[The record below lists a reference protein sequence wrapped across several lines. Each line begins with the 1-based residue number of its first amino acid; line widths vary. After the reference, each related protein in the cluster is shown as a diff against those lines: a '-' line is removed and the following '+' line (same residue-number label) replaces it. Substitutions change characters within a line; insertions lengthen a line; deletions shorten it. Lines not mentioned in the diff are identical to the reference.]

1 MERGRSPAGRAT
13 AIAAGAGG
21 VLAGLRPDG
30 RSLPTWLMELGAS
43 FGAALRRL
51 FRREIEERRLFLWLP
66 VAVGVGV
73 LAYFAAEQE
82 PSWWAPALGL
92 VVASSG
98 ALAARARSRPAFIA
112 CVAAA
117 AIFAGFL
124 AATLRTLAMAAPVLD
139 RVRVAKLT
147 GTVEAVENRIS
158 GGRLMIRPSGIEGM
172 DASAIPYRVR
182 LTTPNRPTARAG
194 DVITATARLLP
205 PPEPSR
211 PGGYNF
217 ARDAYFGAIGA
228 VGSLSGAIA
237 IVPAPPDLPWD
248 LRLLA
253 AVDRARNA
261 MTERIATAIG
271 GAAGGVAA
279 ALVTGKRGLIPEE
292 VNDHLRAAGIYHV
305 VSISGLH
312 LVLAAGMVFW
322 LVRAGL
328 ALWPAVALRRPIK
341 KWAAGCAMVAG
352 AGYTVFAGGDVA
364 TVRSLVMTLVL
375 LGAMLVD
382 RPALSMR
389 NLALAALLILAIEPE
404 SVLAPG
410 FQMSFAAVAALIAVF
425 ERPGHGGV
433 DPEAGSFTSLGLPQ
447 ASPKAPPSGWIGR
460 AVAGAKHHLV
470 GTVLSTLVAEA
481 ATGAYGLFHF
491 QRFTPFG
498 LFGNAMTLPLVSL
511 IVMPAALL
519 GAIAYPFGLDGPI
532 WQIMG
537 LGVEGMLR
545 ISARIHAWSGSTQAV
560 KAFGAGA
567 VLLLTASLLWLTLWR
582 TALRWLG
589 VPLGLAG
596 VLLAAQSRAPDVVMA
611 RDGRALAVRGPEG
624 RMVIVG
630 RQAGSFVTE
639 QWLRADGDARNTGD
653 LSLGAGASCDPL
665 GCVVRMA
672 DGKALSQVLSAAA
685 FAEDCDRAAIIV
697 TPLAAPAWCDRPLV
711 LDRTR
716 LAALGAVALV
726 REGEGL
732 RIESERSPQRD
743 RPWIPRPAAPREP
756 SAKALEAAAA
766 RARAAQGGTP
776 SLGEEDDE
784 AAASAAPMAPVPAT
798 PAPRAP
804 ASAPGQTVRTP
815 PAAAAP
821 AAEDGAAPTQEA
833 RPVESPPP
841 RKKKK
846 KSKASTPPSAPAPE
860 EPRSASGSAEPADAA
875 QADVAPVEAK
885 PSQGPQSPSPE
896 AGKARASRT
905 PAPDPLTK
913 PPAAI
918 RPALSPEDD
927 VDPDPDPLDGRK

>member
-13 AIAAGAGG
+13 AIAAGAAG

-30 RSLPTWLMELGAS
+30 RSLPTWLLELGAS

-51 FRREIEERRLFLWLP
+51 FQREIEERRLFLWLP
-66 VAVGVGV
+66 VAAGAGV

-92 VVASSG
+92 LVASCG
-98 ALAARARSRPAFIA
+98 AVAARPRSRPAFIA

-124 AATLRTLAMAAPVLD
+124 AAALRTLAMAAPVLD
-139 RVRVAKLT
+139 RVRVARLT
-147 GTVEAVENRIS
+147 GTVEAVETRIS
-158 GGRLMIRPSGIEGM
+158 GGRLMIRPSSIEGV
-172 DASAIPYRVR
+172 DASAMPYRVR

-194 DVITATARLLP
+194 DVVTATARLLP

-237 IVPAPPDLPWD
+237 IAPAPPDGPWD
-248 LRLLA
+248 RRLFA

-341 KWAAGCAMVAG
+341 KWAAACAMVAG

-404 SVLAPG
+404 SILAPG
-410 FQMSFAAVAALIAVF
+410 FQMSFAAVAALVAVF
-425 ERPGHGGV
+425 ERPGHGGA

-470 GTVLSTLVAEA
+470 GTMLSTLVAEA
-481 ATGAYGLFHF
+481 ATGAYGLYHF

-532 WQIMG
+532 WRIMG

-545 ISARIHAWSGSTQAV
+545 ISARIHGWSGSTQAV
-560 KAFGAGA
+560 TAFGAGA
-567 VLLLTASLLWLTLWR
+567 VLLLTAALLWLTLWR

-639 QWLRADGDARNTGD
+639 QWLRADGDVRGVGD
-653 LSLGAGASCDPL
+653 PSLGAGASCDPL
-665 GCVVRMA
+665 GCVVKMA
-672 DGKALSQVLSAAA
+672 DGEALSQVLSAAA
-685 FAEDCDRAAIIV
+685 FAEDCGRAAVIV

-726 REGEGL
+726 REGEGF

-766 RARAAQGGTP
+766 ARARAAQGGTP
-776 SLGEEDDE
+776 SHGEEDDE
-784 AAASAAPMAPVPAT
+784 AAVSAPMAPAPAP

-804 ASAPGQTVRTP
+804 AGAPAQPVRSP
-815 PAAAAP
+815 PAAAP
-821 AAEDGAAPTQEA
+821 AAEDGGAQTQEA
-833 RPVESPPP
+833 RPAVSPPS

-846 KSKASTPPSAPAPE
+846 KSKATSAPSALAPA
-860 EPRSASGSAEPADAA
+860 EPRSAIGDAEPADAA
-875 QADVAPVEAK
+875 QADVTPAQAK
-885 PSQGPQSPSPE
+885 PSQGPQIPSPR
-896 AGKARASRT
+896 ARTTRAART
-905 PAPDPLTK
+905 APPDPRTE
-913 PPAAI
+913 PAAPVQ
-918 RPALSPEDD
+918 PALSPEDD
-927 VDPDPDPLDGRK
+927 ADPDPDPLDGRR